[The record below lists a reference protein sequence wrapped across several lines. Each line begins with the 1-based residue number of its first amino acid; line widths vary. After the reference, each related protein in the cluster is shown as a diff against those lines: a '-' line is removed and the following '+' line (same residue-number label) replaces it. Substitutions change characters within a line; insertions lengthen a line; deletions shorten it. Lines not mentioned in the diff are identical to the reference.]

1 MLTDAKFRVL
11 VVLWSYVAK
20 LGNDGSSSARGLAT
34 SRESGGQESPN
45 ELPAALRP
53 GVTVEEESESLG
65 GFKN

>member
-1 MLTDAKFRVL
+1 MHVMLLEFR
-11 VVLWSYVAK
+11 S
-20 LGNDGSSSARGLAT
+20 
-34 SRESGGQESPN
+34 GQESPN